1 MGVCLKMRHENSKKL
16 YSYWNNLRGNR
27 VAPDRREIE
36 PSDIRE
42 LLGDTFILEV
52 NQAFRSVSF
61 RLAGTRLCNAY
72 GRELK
77 GLGFLVLWDEQDNL
91 SIINSIRDVYS
102 ENRPCTISCIAKT
115 LGNRFCEYEVLLLPL
130 QNGQNSAKRIMG
142 VASPVVHEKWIG
154 NDPISGNRITSIRFV
169 DHDTYGNAPSMVTP
183 FGRREGKEELK
194 SRQVGHL
201 TVIDGGITHS

>member
-1 MGVCLKMRHENSKKL
+1 MGEYLKMRHENSKKL
-16 YSYWNNLRGNR
+16 FSYWNNLRGNR
-27 VAPDRREIE
+27 PAPDRREIE

-52 NQAFRSVSF
+52 NQAFKSVSF

-91 SIINSIRDVYS
+91 SIINSIRDVHS
-102 ENRPCTISCIAKT
+102 QNRACTISCIAQT

-130 QNGQNSAKRIMG
+130 QNGQNAAKRIMG
-142 VASPVVHEKWIG
+142 VASPVSHEKWIG
-154 NDPISGNRITSIRFV
+154 NDPISGNRIKSVRFIAHTKYS
-169 DHDTYGNAPSMVTP
+169 DILCT
-183 FGRREGKEELK
+183 ELRK
-194 SRQVGHL
+194 Y
-201 TVIDGGITHS
+201 VIETHFFWYIDL